1 MDQVLQFVEEMPAW
15 QKAVWIFGCLSF
27 AWVLEAGAPLFREKY
42 EKWKHAGINGI
53 FLVAVMLINV
63 GFGILSLG
71 IFDWSNNNSFGL
83 LYLVDLPAWAELLI
97 AFLFLDLI
105 AQYFVHYLLHKIK
118 YMWKMHMVHHS
129 DTNVDA
135 TTGTRHHPGD
145 YILREAFAL
154 LAIFLTGAPLSFYL
168 FYRVATIFFTY
179 MTHANIS
186 LPLWLDKLISY
197 IFISPNMH
205 KFHHHYK
212 RPWTDSNFGNI
223 FSFWDRLF
231 GTYFYGDPTKVK
243 YGLDVL
249 DNSKDLDLAYQLKL
263 PLNNNI
269 KTDY

>member
-1 MDQVLQFVEEMPAW
+1 MDHVLHFVEEMPAW

-27 AWVLEAGAPLFREKY
+27 AWLLEAGVPLFRKKY
-42 EKWKHAGINGI
+42 EKWKHAGINGV
-53 FLVAVMLINV
+53 FLVSVMLINV
-63 GFGILSLG
+63 GFGVLSLG
-71 IFDWSNNNSFGL
+71 IFEWSNNNSFGL
-83 LYLVDLPAWAELLI
+83 LFLIDLPAWAELLI

-145 YILREAFAL
+145 YILRESFAL
-154 LAIFLTGAPLSFYL
+154 LAIVLTGAPLSFYL
-168 FYRVATIFFTY
+168 FYRIATIFFTY

-205 KFHHHYK
+205 KFHHHFE